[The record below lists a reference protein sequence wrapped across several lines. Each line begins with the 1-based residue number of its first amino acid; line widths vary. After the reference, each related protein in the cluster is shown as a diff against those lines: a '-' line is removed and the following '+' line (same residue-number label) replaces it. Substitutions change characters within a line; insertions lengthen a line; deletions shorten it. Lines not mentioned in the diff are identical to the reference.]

1 MLTVNH
7 VYCCHVIQCFFLVS
21 CDSMFIGVMWFN
33 VHGVM
38 WFNVHGVMWF
48 NVHGVIWQCFGCHV
62 IQCLMDIFWC
72 HVIQCFL
79 VSCDSIC
86 FGVMWFNVYFV
97 MWHNLVWCH
106 VIQYL
111 FASCDYKG
119 FFHWTLNLHLHLR
132 DDQCKSSMV
141 GNDLLTRVWQFYH
154 VHRTQNNDHVDWNK
168 NISNSGRNTNVD
180 IKFSTHDTSL
190 T

>member
-1 MLTVNH
+1 M
-7 VYCCHVIQCFFLVS
+7 FF
-21 CDSMFIGVMWFN
+21 FGVMWFN
-33 VHGVM
+33 VYWCH
-38 WFNVHGVMWF
+38 
-48 NVHGVIWQCFGCHV
+48 VIQCSWCHVIQCSWCHV

-119 FFHWTLNLHLHLR
+119 FFHCTLNLHLHLR

>member
-7 VYCCHVIQCFFLVS
+7 VYCCRVIQWFF
-21 CDSMFIGVMWFN
+21 FGIMWFN
-33 VHGVM
+33 VY
-38 WFNVHGVMWF
+38 W
-48 NVHGVIWQCFGCHV
+48 CHV
-62 IQCLMDIFWC
+62 IQCSWCHVIQCSWCHMTQCFGC

-97 MWHNLVWCH
+97 MWYNLVWCH

-111 FASCDYKG
+111 FVSCDYKG

-180 IKFSTHDTSL
+180 IKFSTHDTTL